1 MRSIEDA
8 LKAKYESA
16 RQTAAAN
23 ADPSAVIWIS
33 RPTVALTDPEFL
45 ERKAAGVSSGLT
57 AIDVAMRRTRAGRE
71 PDTAFVAYVADGAA
85 GVRSGNLT
93 PKISDM
99 LFNQEAFSESAD
111 DVAVAFDGRMLSAAD
126 GTAQFVTD
134 ERPWIFWTKDG
145 VLKGRILGLLGE
157 TVLAAS
163 NCSKVTAIR
172 ATGGAQD
179 FGLVVFFL
187 LNGAVYYRQL
197 ISGVWTDAEPVTFG
211 PSGVTWADIAA
222 FRTWDYRVGLQCIS
236 TEGDVY
242 ELFTQF
248 MGIARHGAE
257 HVSLKANTRG
267 KLIQIQNISAAER
280 EHVSLAAA
288 VGAPYGG
295 LYRTGAPG
303 ITAARNEAQGG
314 DFGRV
319 ALFTFDRHLRAD
331 EVAAQPTA
339 FRIVDSRNRVFVAQ
353 TAQLQPDGLTVRLS
367 FLDFNS
373 ADGVCKAAYVPGTV
387 HSMAGDALTA
397 TEFSFT
403 PAGLVPPG
411 VPEPAVDWVANT
423 DDFTVLVT
431 FDRDLTGSLTGAEA
445 HFAVQISRPAYSP
458 GGALSTVTL
467 AVQSVTADG
476 DDTVLLHLAS
486 GNLTSLQT
494 AVGAAAVIY
503 DGAGPLTGVG
513 GPVAP
518 FTESFT
524 PALDDFKPD
533 VIDAEHVELAAVV
546 SAALTRIYTRLTQET
561 EHISLA
567 AVTASGTLTHVD
579 DL

>member
-1 MRSIEDA
+1 MRTIDDA
-8 LKAKYESA
+8 LKAKFESA

-23 ADPSAVIWIS
+23 ADPSAVIWLS

-45 ERKAAGVSSGLT
+45 ERKAAGVSEGLT
-57 AIDVAMRRTRAGRE
+57 AVDVAMRRTRAGRE
-71 PDTAFVAYVADGAA
+71 PDTAFVAYVAGGTA

-99 LFNQEAFSESAD
+99 LFNQEAFSEAAD
-111 DVAVAFDGRMLSAAD
+111 DVAVAFDGRMLAAAD

-134 ERPWIFWTKDG
+134 ARPWIFWTKDG

-157 TVLAAS
+157 TVLAAA
-163 NCSKVTAIR
+163 NCTKVTAIR

-187 LNGAVYYRQL
+187 LNGAVYYRQH
-197 ISGVWTDAEPVTFG
+197 IGGVWTDAEPVTFG

-222 FRTWDYRVGLQCIS
+222 FRTWDYRVGLQCVSS
-236 TEGDVY
+236 TGDVY

-267 KLIQIQNISAAER
+267 KLIQIQNISGAER
-280 EHVSLAAA
+280 EHISLAAA
-288 VGAPYGG
+288 LGAPYGG
-295 LYRTGAPG
+295 LYQIGAPV
-303 ITAARNEAQGG
+303 ITTAQNLAQDG

-339 FRIVDSRNRVFVAQ
+339 FRIVDSRSRVFVAQ
-353 TAQLQPDGLTVRLS
+353 TAQLLSDGLTVRLT

-397 TEFSFT
+397 AEVSFT
-403 PAGLVPPG
+403 PSGLVPPG
-411 VPEPAVDWVANT
+411 VPEPSVDDLANT
-423 DDFTVLVT
+423 DDFTVAVT
-431 FDRDLTGSLTGAEA
+431 FDRDLTGSLTGAA
-445 HFAVQISRPAYSP
+445 SHFSVQISRPAYSP

-467 AVQSVTADG
+467 PVQSVTADG
-476 DDTVLLHLAS
+476 DDTVLLHLAA
-486 GNLTSLQT
+486 GNLNSLQT
-494 AVGAAAVIY
+494 AVGSVAVIY
-503 DGAGPLTGVG
+503 DGAGPLIGLG

-518 FTESFT
+518 FTETFT
-524 PALDDFKPD
+524 PTVTAFKPD
-533 VIDAEHVELAAVV
+533 VIDAEHVELAAAVTGT
-546 SAALTRIYTRLTQET
+546 LTRIYIRNTQET